1 MAGFVV
7 VWSAMA
13 GFGFGVVGHG
23 WLGLGFG
30 VVGHGW
36 VCCGRPFDFFFSL
49 NKLVNIVVKE
59 RQLGKYI
66 YLWRLI

>member
-1 MAGFVV
+1 MKRTLEEQEKSQIWEGLEWSAMAGFVV
-7 VWSAMA
+7 VWLAMA

-36 VCCGRPFDFFFSL
+36 VCCGRPFDFFFL
-49 NKLVNIVVKE
+49 
-59 RQLGKYI
+59 
-66 YLWRLI
+66 

>member
-23 WLGLGFG
+23 WVWGLEWSAMAGFV
-30 VVGHGW
+30 VVGHLI
-36 VCCGRPFDFFFSL
+36 FFFFEQIS
-49 NKLVNIVVKE
+49 NHCGE
-59 RQLGKYI
+59 RETTRQIYI
-66 YLWRLI
+66 CGG